1 MFEVEDLAV
10 ASPATVSRCGMVYM
24 EPAEFTISL
33 LVKSWMFNLPEK
45 VKGNAFIVN
54 TLQTLFDNYLEDGC
68 YFMRKN
74 CSELVMSVD
83 NNLASSMMR
92 LLDCFMNAYKE
103 DDVKKV
109 TKEMIENLSSIIK

>member
-1 MFEVEDLAV
+1 
-10 ASPATVSRCGMVYM
+10 
-24 EPAEFTISL
+24 
-33 LVKSWMFNLPEK
+33 
-45 VKGNAFIVN
+45 
-54 TLQTLFDNYLEDGC
+54 
-68 YFMRKN
+68 MRKN